1 MTNNN
6 NDFFGSKIFGMKV
19 DPVNLFATVINEAL
33 ANEARS
39 PKEKAPEFDIRSHI
53 DNFAAKGQGFFES
66 FNVPGI
72 FDEKA
77 EAVEFTPAVDVL
89 ESETDVTY
97 LVGAPGVHQDE
108 VEVELEDAKLT
119 ISIHSGNII
128 LAEQPTRNWKG
139 GSWSQSFN
147 IPTGD
152 AESPK
157 KIDEENISATV
168 ANGLI
173 TVKVSYKAPVVTKI
187 KVG

>member
-1 MTNNN
+1 MSI
-6 NDFFGSKIFGMKV
+6 NDKNIFGIR
-19 DPVNLFATVINEAL
+19 VNPLDLLATVINEA
-33 ANEARS
+33 ASTAENAAAKS
-39 PKEKAPEFDIRSHI
+39 KSHDFDPQVHL
-53 DNFAAKGQGFFES
+53 DNLFAAGQGFFEGL
-66 FNVPGI
+66 NIPGVP
-72 FDEKA
+72 EQKKTVA
-77 EAVEFTPAVDVL
+77 EFTPAVDVL

-97 LVGAPGVHQDE
+97 LVGAPGVNQDE
-108 VEVELEDAKLT
+108 VDVELEDAKLT

-128 LAEQPTRNWKG
+128 LAEQPTHNWKG